1 MSISGELDN
10 VTVTVTVTLKVRK
23 EGDTGYGIRVRV
35 YVAHMCRGIIILI
48 LRLLHRM
55 CCRAD
60 GRPTA
65 VDLDRKQDAKAQ

>member
-10 VTVTVTVTLKVRK
+10 ITVTVTLKVQK

-55 CCRAD
+55 CCRARMV
-60 GRPTA
+60 GPP
-65 VDLDRKQDAKAQ
+65 LLI